1 MHPENWPST
10 INENEYFCIS
20 DLSCE
25 IATPIDQAHILDL
38 FKYVGYPFKFKG
50 FYAGS
55 MVLAS
60 DNKGPLP
67 IKLKYIQR
75 VTKISDEEVKKFFD
89 CMNSAGDDLADKMK
103 DILSKFANPQENNG
117 EDINDIAG

>member
-10 INENEYFCIS
+10 ITENEYFCIS
-20 DLSCE
+20 DLSPE

-50 FYAGS
+50 LYAGS

-75 VTKISDEEVKKFFD
+75 VTKISHEEVKKFFD

-117 EDINDIAG
+117 EDVNDITE